1 MIINIILTIILF
13 MILVIPHEFGHLV
26 AAKKMGVKVNEF
38 SAGMGPALWQKQKGE
53 TLYSVRAVPLG
64 GYCAMEGEDAT
75 DDEANVPDNPRAFNN
90 AAWWRK
96 LVILFAGAFTNILV
110 AIVTMIITVTIIGM
124 PVNTLSKVS
133 PDGPAAQAG
142 LRQGDKIVSVQG
154 EDVHSW
160 SDTMSVLN
168 REDGKRPIKV
178 EVLRSGKTREYSV
191 TPVASEKE
199 PGRYVIGIEAAVSHN
214 IFTGIYYG
222 TVTTWKVN
230 AAMYQALGQMFS
242 RGVSAGDVA
251 GPVGLVSIV
260 DKTRAAGLINL
271 LYLVSII
278 SLNLAIINL
287 LPIPALDGGRIL
299 FVIIRK
305 ISGDRITDKMESYV
319 HLAGMMLLLI
329 LFVFITWHDI
339 TGLIK

>member
-1 MIINIILTIILF
+1 MAEAEGGDPVF
-13 MILVIPHEFGHLV
+13 C
-26 AAKKMGVKVNEF
+26 A
-38 SAGMGPALWQKQKGE
+38 
-53 TLYSVRAVPLG
+53 AVPLG
-64 GYCAMEGEDAT
+64 GYWRHGRGRRY

-214 IFTGIYYG
+214 VFQG
-222 TVTTWKVN
+222 
-230 AAMYQALGQMFS
+230 
-242 RGVSAGDVA
+242 
-251 GPVGLVSIV
+251 
-260 DKTRAAGLINL
+260 NL
-271 LYLVSII
+271 LRNSYHLEGECRHVSGPWTDVQQR
-278 SLNLAIINL
+278 SFSGRRGRSSRSCIN
-287 LPIPALDGGRIL
+287 R
-299 FVIIRK
+299 
-305 ISGDRITDKMESYV
+305 
-319 HLAGMMLLLI
+319 
-329 LFVFITWHDI
+329 
-339 TGLIK
+339 